1 MTSDPIAKDEGCHG
15 SERLPVLEHPDTLA
29 ATLGDTGVLDGLTWR
44 LRISVRR
51 RTVGLTIERDASV
64 TVAVPA
70 GSELSQLVPV
80 LRARRPWMLRRTA
93 ERAQRLG
100 EHPAKQIV
108 SGENFPYLGR
118 NQRLLIVPD
127 QAASVRRMGGRLCLP
142 AMPARDGARA
152 IVDWYTHAASAWMG
166 PRIDSWAGRIGVSP
180 TGTHICDLGQR
191 WGMAEADG
199 QVVLHW
205 ALFQLRPTL
214 VDYVLV
220 HELVHL
226 AEPRHGAVFWHRMDR
241 VLPDY
246 EERRE
251 RLAEA
256 GRRVWLG
263 DVEQE

>member
-1 MTSDPIAKDEGCHG
+1 MTSDPIAKGEGRHG
-15 SERLPVLEHPDTLA
+15 SERLPILEDPETLA
-29 ATLGDTGVLDGLTWR
+29 ATLGETGVLDGLTWR
-44 LRISVRR
+44 LRVSARR
-51 RTVGLTIERDASV
+51 RTVGLTIEPDASV
-64 TVAVPA
+64 MIAVPA
-70 GSELSQLVPV
+70 GSEPGQLVPV
-80 LRARRPWMLRRTA
+80 LRSRRRWMLRRTA

-100 EHPAKQIV
+100 EHPAKQLV

-118 NQRLLIVPD
+118 NQRLLIVPE
-127 QAASVRRMGGRLCLP
+127 QAVTVHCIGGRLRLP
-142 AMPARDGARA
+142 AMPALDGAKA
-152 IVDWYTHAASAWMG
+152 IVDWYTRTATAWIG
-166 PRIDSWAGRIGVSP
+166 PRMESWAGRVGVLPSGP
-180 TGTHICDLGQR
+180 HIRDLGRR
-191 WGMAEADG
+191 WGMAKPDG
-199 QVVLHW
+199 QVILHW

-226 AEPRHGAVFWHRMDR
+226 AEPRHGAAFWHRLDR

-246 EERRE
+246 GERRE